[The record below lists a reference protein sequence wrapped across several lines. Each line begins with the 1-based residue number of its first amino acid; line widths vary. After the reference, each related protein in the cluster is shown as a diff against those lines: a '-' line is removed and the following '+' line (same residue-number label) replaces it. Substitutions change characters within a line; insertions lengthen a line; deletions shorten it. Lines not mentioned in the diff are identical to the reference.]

1 MKFALW
7 ILTSCAFAFA
17 LSSCGNSGGSGRS
30 GPSAATGPFDSRGNY
45 IEEWADNPSKW
56 RRGGGTPSPHER
68 KSDVLPQIAKI
79 DQPPPYSVPLSTVS
93 ITKPSQPAI
102 SRTQVITRPSVTRPA
117 EKIVRA
123 AKRPVERP
131 REKVVA
137 KVKSKQK
144 VVTAKVKSKVKSKA
158 KAQPKSTRYVVKRGD
173 SLSTIARRTGSS
185 VAAIKS
191 KNGISGAV
199 IRPGQALVIPKR

>member
-7 ILTSCAFAFA
+7 ILTSCAFALA
-17 LSSCGNSGGSGRS
+17 LSSCGNSGGGRS

-79 DQPPPYSVPLSTVS
+79 DQPPQYSVPLATV
-93 ITKPSQPAI
+93 TPARPTPPAI
-102 SRTQVITRPSVTRPA
+102 SRTQVITRPTLTQPT
-117 EKIVRA
+117 EKIVRTV
-123 AKRPVERP
+123 KRPVEKP

-137 KVKSKQK
+137 KVKPKQK
-144 VVTAKVKSKVKSKA
+144 VVTAKVKPKA
-158 KAQPKSTRYVVKRGD
+158 KPQPKSTRYVVKRGD
-173 SLSTIARRTGSS
+173 SLSTIASRTGSS
-185 VAAIKS
+185 VAAIKR